1 MRETPLTIRTF
12 CLMRQRYELIEKR
25 NWIGLAQLFGAA
37 ALVSVAGCGGGGG
50 GGEIAAA
57 APAPASTTGAGST
70 VPTASAPAATPAA
83 PAPASPPSPSGTA
96 SAASAPT
103 LGDCELF
110 PVHAKSAQ
118 WIDVVGRS
126 VPFQTDWGVNDN
138 PADYATYWGIPIN
151 VVDGTPATSEWPVV
165 SFDLPT
171 SVERGYPD
179 KSDCAVPNASGGFD
193 IARSCGS

>member
-25 NWIGLAQLFGAA
+25 NWIGIAQLFSAA

-70 VPTASAPAATPAA
+70 GPTASAPAATPAA

-110 PVHAKSAQ
+110 PANAIFNTRIDDVSRFPVHAKSAQ
-118 WIDVVGRS
+118 WIDVIGRG

-151 VVDGTPATSEWPVV
+151 VVDGTPATSEWP
-165 SFDLPT
+165 
-171 SVERGYPD
+171 
-179 KSDCAVPNASGGFD
+179 
-193 IARSCGS
+193 